1 MYGCGLRVSE
11 VAQVRL
17 DDLRPEPN
25 AILINGKDG
34 PYAKNAKHRMVPLNP
49 KSRGALDT
57 YLVERERVANANK
70 TKTRA
75 LFFRVRGKF
84 ADTKGAGGTLP
95 INVLSIAPMLLHITK
110 LRGLPADAPAPSA
123 SRMRDPHSGQR
134 LPLDVISHILGHDNI
149 DVTAYYAQ
157 VSTQLMT
164 TYNQAHP
171 DAKPMTNE

>member
-84 ADTKGAGGTLP
+84 ADTKCAGGTLP
-95 INVLSIAPMLLHITK
+95 INVLSIARCYCTSPSCAAYPPMHPHLLRHACAT
-110 LRGLPADAPAPSA
+110 
-123 SRMRDPHSGQR
+123 
-134 LPLDVISHILGHDNI
+134 HILDNGCP
-149 DVTAYYAQ
+149 
-157 VSTQLMT
+157 ST
-164 TYNQAHP
+164 
-171 DAKPMTNE
+171 